1 MGYIWYVMKRVQKV
15 QIQASDHH
23 EIVRPERQSAPLVL
37 ASPHSGTDYPAA
49 FVAESPLSAH
59 DLRRSEDSFVDELF
73 GEAPALGVPLLRA
86 KFPRAFIDPNR
97 EPFELDPGMFED
109 ALPDYVNVHSSRVAA
124 GLGTIARV
132 VSSGR
137 EIYGHK
143 LRFAE
148 AAERINT
155 YYRPY
160 HTALRRL
167 IEETRQQFGYCVL
180 IDCHSM
186 PSVGGPMDPDA
197 GHGRAHFILG
207 DGFGSACEGTIAD
220 AVEAVLQR
228 QGHRVARNRPFAGG
242 YTTRH
247 YGRPAEGVHA
257 LQIEINRALYMDEER
272 IDRLAAL
279 PRVAAQMTEL
289 VFALT
294 GIGLADLAA
303 E

>member
-1 MGYIWYVMKRVQKV
+1 MGYIWSVMKRANKV
-15 QIQASDHH
+15 RIQASDHH
-23 EIVRPERQSAPLVL
+23 EILRPERQSAPLVL
-37 ASPHSGTDYPAA
+37 ASPHSGTEYPAA
-49 FVAESPLSAH
+49 FVAASPLSAH
-59 DLRRSEDSFVDELF
+59 DLRRSEDCFVDELF
-73 GEAPALGVPLLRA
+73 GGAPALGVPLLRA

-97 EPFELDPGMFED
+97 EPFELDPDMFED

-137 EIYGHK
+137 EIYRRK

-148 AAERINT
+148 AAERIES

-160 HTALRRL
+160 HAALREL
-167 IEETRQQFGYCVL
+167 IDQTRRQFGYCVL

-197 GHGRAHFILG
+197 GRGRAHFILG
-207 DGFGSACEGTIAD
+207 DGFGSACEGTITD
-220 AVEAVLQR
+220 AVETVLER
-228 QGHRVARNRPFAGG
+228 HGHRVARNKPFSGG

-247 YGRPAEGVHA
+247 YGCPAEGVHA
-257 LQIEINRALYMDEER
+257 LQIEINRALYMDEKR
-272 IDRLAAL
+272 IVRLAGL
-279 PRVAAQMTEL
+279 PRIAAQMTEL

>member
-1 MGYIWYVMKRVQKV
+1 MKRKEKV
-15 QIQASDHH
+15 RLQGSHHH
-23 EIVRPERQSAPLVL
+23 EILIPEHQIAPLVL

-49 FVAESPLSAH
+49 FVAASPLSAH

-73 GEAPALGVPLLRA
+73 AGAPALGVPLLRA
-86 KFPRAFIDPNR
+86 RFPRAYIDPNR
-97 EPFELDPGMFED
+97 EPFELDPEMFED
-109 ALPDYVNVHSSRVAA
+109 RLPDYINVHSSRVAA

-137 EIYGHK
+137 EIYRDK

-167 IEETRQQFGYCVL
+167 IDQTKRQFGYCVL

-197 GHGRAHFILG
+197 GRGRAHFILG
-207 DGFGSACEGTIAD
+207 DGFGTACEGAIAD
-220 AVEAVLQR
+220 TVEAVLER
-228 QGHRVARNRPFAGG
+228 QGHRVARNKPFAGG

-247 YGRPAEGVHA
+247 YGRPTDGVHA
-257 LQIEINRALYMDEER
+257 LQIEINRALYMDEDA
-272 IDRLAAL
+272 ITRLASL
-279 PRVAAQMTEL
+279 PRIAAQMTEV
-289 VFALT
+289 VFALAA
-294 GIGLADLAA
+294 IGQADLAA